1 MKTFNQF
8 ITEAGKLIPGGPY
21 SSKPRKP
28 QVGDKATDPE
38 ALKAIEVERHIGRTG
53 TMPTKVKPV
62 YKQPVKQS
70 APQPKSAPAPKPA
83 AAAKPATAGP
93 GGYTVPSSAKPV
105 TKPAAPAMQRTT
117 GTNTQTRTVGEISPN
132 QIKPYKYDREASK
145 KAFDNLAGG

>member
-8 ITEAGKLIPGGPY
+8 IIEAGKLIPGGPY

-38 ALKAIEVERHIGRTG
+38 ALKAIELERQIGKTG
-53 TMPTKVKPV
+53 TMPTNVKPV
-62 YKQPVKQS
+62 YKKPVQ
-70 APQPKSAPAPKPA
+70 QPKTEQPKAEQP
-83 AAAKPATAGP
+83 KTEQPKTEQP
-93 GGYTVPSSAKPV
+93 RSSSAV
-105 TKPAAPAMQRTT
+105 QRTT
-117 GTNTQTRTVGEISPN
+117 STNTQRRTVGEISPN

>member
-8 ITEAGKLIPGGPY
+8 IIEAGKLIPGGPY

-38 ALKAIEVERHIGRTG
+38 ALKAIELERQIGKTG
-53 TMPTKVKPV
+53 TLPTKVKPV
-62 YKQPVKQS
+62 YKQPVQ
-70 APQPKSAPAPKPA
+70 QPKTEQPKAEQPKA
-83 AAAKPATAGP
+83 EQPKTEQPRS
-93 GGYTVPSSAKPV
+93 SSAV
-105 TKPAAPAMQRTT
+105 QRTT
-117 GTNTQTRTVGEISPN
+117 STNTRRRTVGEISPN

>member
-8 ITEAGKLIPGGPY
+8 IIEAGKLIPGGPY

-38 ALKAIEVERHIGRTG
+38 ALKAIELERQIGKTG
-53 TMPTKVKPV
+53 TLPTKVKPV
-62 YKQPVKQS
+62 YKQPVQQPKTEQPKTEKP
-70 APQPKSAPAPKPA
+70 APQPQAQPKSSS
-83 AAAKPATAGP
+83 
-93 GGYTVPSSAKPV
+93 TV
-105 TKPAAPAMQRTT
+105 QRTT
-117 GTNTQTRTVGEISPN
+117 GTNTQGRTVGEISPN

>member
-8 ITEAGKLIPGGPY
+8 IIEAGKLIPGGPY

-38 ALKAIEVERHIGRTG
+38 ALKAIELERQIGKTG
-53 TMPTKVKPV
+53 TLPTKVKPV
-62 YKQPVKQS
+62 YKQPVKQPKTEQPKTKQP
-70 APQPKSAPAPKPA
+70 APQPQAQPKSSPA
-83 AAAKPATAGP
+83 
-93 GGYTVPSSAKPV
+93 V
-105 TKPAAPAMQRTT
+105 QRTT
-117 GTNTQTRTVGEISPN
+117 GTNTQGRTVGEISPN

>member
-8 ITEAGKLIPGGPY
+8 IIEAGKLIPGGPY

-38 ALKAIEVERHIGRTG
+38 VLKAIELERQIGKTG
-53 TMPTKVKPV
+53 TLPTKVKPV
-62 YKQPVKQS
+62 YKQPVKQPKTEQPKTKQP
-70 APQPKSAPAPKPA
+70 APQPQAQPKSSPA
-83 AAAKPATAGP
+83 
-93 GGYTVPSSAKPV
+93 V
-105 TKPAAPAMQRTT
+105 QRTT
-117 GTNTQTRTVGEISPN
+117 GTNTQGRTVGGISPN

>member
-8 ITEAGKLIPGGPY
+8 IIEAGKLIPGGPY

-38 ALKAIEVERHIGRTG
+38 ALKAIELERQIGKTG
-53 TMPTKVKPV
+53 TMPTNVKPV
-62 YKQPVKQS
+62 YKKPVQ
-70 APQPKSAPAPKPA
+70 QPKTEQPKAEQP
-83 AAAKPATAGP
+83 KTEQPRS
-93 GGYTVPSSAKPV
+93 SSAV
-105 TKPAAPAMQRTT
+105 QRTT
-117 GTNTQTRTVGEISPN
+117 STNTQRRTVGEISPN

>member
-8 ITEAGKLIPGGPY
+8 IIEAGKLIPGGPY

-38 ALKAIEVERHIGRTG
+38 ALKAIELERQIGKTG
-53 TMPTKVKPV
+53 TLPTKVKPV
-62 YKQPVKQS
+62 YKQPVKQPKTEQPKTKQP
-70 APQPKSAPAPKPA
+70 APQPQAQPKSSPA
-83 AAAKPATAGP
+83 
-93 GGYTVPSSAKPV
+93 V
-105 TKPAAPAMQRTT
+105 QRTT
-117 GTNTQTRTVGEISPN
+117 GTNTQGRTVGKISPN

>member
-8 ITEAGKLIPGGPY
+8 IIEAGKLIPGGPY

-38 ALKAIEVERHIGRTG
+38 ALKAIELERQIGKTG
-53 TMPTKVKPV
+53 TLPTKVKPV
-62 YKQPVKQS
+62 YKQPVQ
-70 APQPKSAPAPKPA
+70 QPKTEQPKTEQPKA
-83 AAAKPATAGP
+83 EQPKAEQPKTEQPRS
-93 GGYTVPSSAKPV
+93 SSAV
-105 TKPAAPAMQRTT
+105 QRTT
-117 GTNTQTRTVGEISPN
+117 STNTQRRTVGEISPN

>member
-8 ITEAGKLIPGGPY
+8 IIEVGKLIPGGPY

-38 ALKAIEVERHIGRTG
+38 ALKAIELERQIGKTG
-53 TMPTKVKPV
+53 TMPTNIKPV
-62 YKQPVKQS
+62 YKKPVQ
-70 APQPKSAPAPKPA
+70 QPKTEQPKAEQP
-83 AAAKPATAGP
+83 KTEQPKTEQP
-93 GGYTVPSSAKPV
+93 RSSSAV
-105 TKPAAPAMQRTT
+105 QRTT
-117 GTNTQTRTVGEISPN
+117 STNTQRRTVGEISPN

>member
-8 ITEAGKLIPGGPY
+8 IIEAGKLIPGGPY

-38 ALKAIEVERHIGRTG
+38 ALKAIELERQIGKTG
-53 TMPTKVKPV
+53 TMPTNVKPV
-62 YKQPVKQS
+62 YKKPVQ
-70 APQPKSAPAPKPA
+70 QPKAEQPKAEQP
-83 AAAKPATAGP
+83 KTEQPRS
-93 GGYTVPSSAKPV
+93 SSAV
-105 TKPAAPAMQRTT
+105 QRTT
-117 GTNTQTRTVGEISPN
+117 GTNTQGRTVGEISPN

>member
-8 ITEAGKLIPGGPY
+8 IIEAGKLIPGGPY

-38 ALKAIEVERHIGRTG
+38 ALKAIELERQIGKTG
-53 TMPTKVKPV
+53 TMPTNVKPV
-62 YKQPVKQS
+62 YKKPVQ
-70 APQPKSAPAPKPA
+70 QPKAEQPKAEQP
-83 AAAKPATAGP
+83 KTEQPRS
-93 GGYTVPSSAKPV
+93 SSAV
-105 TKPAAPAMQRTT
+105 QRTT
-117 GTNTQTRTVGEISPN
+117 STNTQRRTVGEISPN

>member
-8 ITEAGKLIPGGPY
+8 IIEAGKLIPGGPY

-38 ALKAIEVERHIGRTG
+38 ALKAIELERQIGKTG
-53 TMPTKVKPV
+53 TLPTKVKPV
-62 YKQPVKQS
+62 YKQPVQ
-70 APQPKSAPAPKPA
+70 QPKTEQPKAEQP
-83 AAAKPATAGP
+83 KTEQPKTEQP
-93 GGYTVPSSAKPV
+93 RSSSAV
-105 TKPAAPAMQRTT
+105 QRTT
-117 GTNTQTRTVGEISPN
+117 SANTQRRTVGEISPN

>member
-8 ITEAGKLIPGGPY
+8 IIEAGKLIPGGPY

-38 ALKAIEVERHIGRTG
+38 ALKAIELERQIGKTG
-53 TMPTKVKPV
+53 TMPTNVKPV
-62 YKQPVKQS
+62 YKKPVQ
-70 APQPKSAPAPKPA
+70 QPKTEQPKAEQPKTEQPKA
-83 AAAKPATAGP
+83 EQPKAEQPKAEQPKTEQPRS
-93 GGYTVPSSAKPV
+93 SSAV
-105 TKPAAPAMQRTT
+105 QRTT
-117 GTNTQTRTVGEISPN
+117 STNTQRRTVGEISPN

>member
-8 ITEAGKLIPGGPY
+8 IIEAGKLIPGGPY

-38 ALKAIEVERHIGRTG
+38 ALKAIELERQIGKTG
-53 TMPTKVKPV
+53 TLPTKVKPV
-62 YKQPVKQS
+62 YKQPVQQPKTEQPKTEKP
-70 APQPKSAPAPKPA
+70 APQPKAQPKSSS
-83 AAAKPATAGP
+83 
-93 GGYTVPSSAKPV
+93 TV
-105 TKPAAPAMQRTT
+105 QRTT
-117 GTNTQTRTVGEISPN
+117 STNTQRRTVGEISPN

>member
-8 ITEAGKLIPGGPY
+8 IIEAGKLIPGGPY

-38 ALKAIEVERHIGRTG
+38 ALKAIELERQIGKTG
-53 TMPTKVKPV
+53 TMPTNVKPV
-62 YKQPVKQS
+62 YKKPVQ
-70 APQPKSAPAPKPA
+70 QPKTEQPKAEQP
-83 AAAKPATAGP
+83 KTEQPRS
-93 GGYTVPSSAKPV
+93 SSAV
-105 TKPAAPAMQRTT
+105 QRTT
-117 GTNTQTRTVGEISPN
+117 GTNTQGRTVGEISPN

>member
-8 ITEAGKLIPGGPY
+8 IIEAGKLIPGGPY

-38 ALKAIEVERHIGRTG
+38 ALKAIELERQIGKTG
-53 TMPTKVKPV
+53 TLPTKVKPV
-62 YKQPVKQS
+62 YKQPVQQPKTEQPKTEKP
-70 APQPKSAPAPKPA
+70 AQQPKAQPKSSS
-83 AAAKPATAGP
+83 
-93 GGYTVPSSAKPV
+93 TV
-105 TKPAAPAMQRTT
+105 QRTT
-117 GTNTQTRTVGEISPN
+117 GTNTQGRTVGEISPN

>member
-8 ITEAGKLIPGGPY
+8 IIEAGKLIPGGPY

-38 ALKAIEVERHIGRTG
+38 ALKAIELERQIGKTG
-53 TMPTKVKPV
+53 TLPTKVKPV
-62 YKQPVKQS
+62 YKQPVQ
-70 APQPKSAPAPKPA
+70 QPKTEQPKAEQPKA
-83 AAAKPATAGP
+83 EQPKTEQPRS
-93 GGYTVPSSAKPV
+93 SSAV
-105 TKPAAPAMQRTT
+105 QRTT
-117 GTNTQTRTVGEISPN
+117 STNTQRRTVGEISPN

>member
-8 ITEAGKLIPGGPY
+8 IIEAGKLIPGGPY

-38 ALKAIEVERHIGRTG
+38 ALKAIELERQIGKTG
-53 TMPTKVKPV
+53 TMPTNVKPV
-62 YKQPVKQS
+62 YKKPVQ
-70 APQPKSAPAPKPA
+70 QPKTEQPKTEQPKA
-83 AAAKPATAGP
+83 EQPKTEQPRS
-93 GGYTVPSSAKPV
+93 SSAV
-105 TKPAAPAMQRTT
+105 QRTT
-117 GTNTQTRTVGEISPN
+117 STNTQRRTVGEISPN